1 MQMPE
6 LLPELSVRRRGGRLG
21 MYLERL
27 NKILK
32 LQKLLH
38 PIQQRNRL
46 FLRNLFMLGRLR
58 RLQNLLLFLPAAKF
72 FFQLKLRRG
81 RRRLRTALHIY

>member
-1 MQMPE
+1 MPE

-72 FFQLKLRRG
+72 FQLFFIFFKLRIP
-81 RRRLRTALHIY
+81 LPTTKS